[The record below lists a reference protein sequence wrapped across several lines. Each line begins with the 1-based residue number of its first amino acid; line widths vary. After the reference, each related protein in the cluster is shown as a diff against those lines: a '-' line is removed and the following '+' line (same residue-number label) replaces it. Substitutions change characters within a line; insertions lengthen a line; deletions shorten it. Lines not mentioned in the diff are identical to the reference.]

1 MKIAFIVPYVPNQI
15 RTRSYNLISS
25 LTSLGH
31 EVNVFTVGSSQTD
44 LLDAEALKAKCNS
57 VYYQHM
63 PIWQSLTNSILAVLS
78 SQPLQTV
85 YSWQPKLVAQ
95 LTALINGNGTHS
107 AYDVIHVEHLRG
119 SRYGVFLKS
128 SFPAV
133 PIVWD
138 SVDCISHLFQQAAN
152 QSQSFFGK
160 FVTRFELPR
169 TKKAEGNLICLFD
182 HVLVTSPSDRNAL
195 LGLSPAGKRL
205 AEISVLPNGVDLEY
219 FHPNVDI
226 QRETETIVFS
236 GKMSYHAN
244 ISMAKY
250 LAAEIMPRIWKRR
263 PNTRLYIVGKDPSPD
278 IKGLENNPLIT
289 VTGTVD
295 DIRPFLWRATVAVVP
310 LLYGTGIQNK
320 ILEAMATGTP
330 VVTTFNALTALQV
343 QVGTELFA
351 VNDAEEFSQAVLRV
365 LEDRSLQSKIGN
377 AGASYVRNHHDW
389 MAIASQLVEIYQDT
403 LGPKAASF

>member
-25 LTSLGH
+25 LTLLGH
-31 EVNVFTVGSSQTD
+31 EVDVFTVGSSKAD
-44 LLDAEALKAKCNS
+44 LLDAEALKAKCNR
-57 VYYQHM
+57 VYYQHL
-63 PIWQSLTNSILAVLS
+63 PLWQSLTNSVLGVAS

-95 LTALINGNGTHS
+95 LTALLHGNGTRS

-128 SFPAV
+128 SFPTV

-160 FVTRFELPR
+160 FITRFELPR

-182 HVLVTSPSDRNAL
+182 HVLVTSPLDRTAL

-219 FHPNVDI
+219 FHPNAEF

-250 LAAEIMPRIWKRR
+250 LVAEIMPRIWQRR
-263 PNTRLYIVGKDPSPD
+263 PNTRLYIVGKDPSSD
-278 IKGLENNPLIT
+278 IKALGINPLIT

-310 LLYGTGIQNK
+310 LLYGAGIQNK
-320 ILEAMATGTP
+320 ILEAMATSTP
-330 VVTTFNALTALQV
+330 VVTTLNALTALQV
-343 QVGTELFA
+343 QVGTELLA
-351 VNDAEEFSQAVLRV
+351 VNNADEFSQAVLQL

-377 AGASYVRNHHDW
+377 AGASYVGNHHNW
-389 MAIASQLVEIYQDT
+389 LAIASHLVEIYRNNLT
-403 LGPKAASF
+403 PRAGSF

>member
-1 MKIAFIVPYVPNQI
+1 MKIAFVVPYVPNQI

-31 EVNVFTVGSSQTD
+31 EVDVFTLGSSQTD
-44 LLDAEALKAKCNS
+44 LLDAEALKAKCHR
-57 VYYQHM
+57 VYYQHL
-63 PIWQSLTNSILAVLS
+63 PLWQSLTNAVLAVPS

-85 YSWQPKLVAQ
+85 YSWHPKLVAQ
-95 LTALINGNGTHS
+95 LRTILNGTHP

-160 FVTRFELPR
+160 FITRFELPR

-182 HVLVTSPSDRNAL
+182 RVLITSPLDRNAL
-195 LGLSPAGKRL
+195 LGLNPAGKRS

-219 FHPNVDI
+219 FHPNVDF

-250 LAAEIMPRIWKRR
+250 LAAEIMPRIWNGH
-263 PNTRLYIVGKDPSPD
+263 PNTRLYIVGKDPSSE
-278 IKGLENNPLIT
+278 IKALGNNPLIT
-289 VTGTVD
+289 VTGTVA

-310 LLYGTGIQNK
+310 LLYGAGIQNK
-320 ILEAMATGTP
+320 ILEAMATATP

-351 VNDAEEFSQAVLRV
+351 VNDAEEFSKAVLRL
-365 LEDRSLQSKIGN
+365 LEDRSLQSKMGK
-377 AGASYVRNHHDW
+377 AGASYVRNHHNW
-389 MAIASQLVEIYQDT
+389 MAIASQLVEIYQDA
-403 LGPKAASF
+403 LRSRAVSF

>member
-31 EVNVFTVGSSQTD
+31 QVDVFTVGSAQTD
-44 LLDAEALKAKCNS
+44 RLDAEALKAKCNS
-57 VYYQHM
+57 VYYQHL
-63 PIWQSLTNSILAVLS
+63 PLWQSLTNSVLALPS
-78 SQPLQTV
+78 GQPLQTV

-95 LTALINGNGTHS
+95 LTALINGNVTGS
-107 AYDVIHVEHLRG
+107 AYDVIHVEHIRG

-128 SFPAV
+128 RFPAIPV
-133 PIVWD
+133 VWD
-138 SVDCISHLFQQAAN
+138 SVDCISYLFQQAAN

-160 FVTRFELPR
+160 FITRFELPR

-195 LGLSPAGKRL
+195 LELNPAGKCS
-205 AEISVLPNGVDLEY
+205 AEISVLPNGVDLGY
-219 FHPNVDI
+219 FYPNAEF
-226 QRETETIVFS
+226 QRETETVVFS

-263 PNTRLYIVGKDPSPD
+263 PNTRLYIVGKDPSSD
-278 IKGLENNPLIT
+278 IKALGNNSLIT

-310 LLYGTGIQNK
+310 LLYGAGIQNK
-320 ILEAMATGTP
+320 ILEAMATSTP

-343 QVGTELFA
+343 QVGKELFA
-351 VNDAEEFSQAVLRV
+351 VNDAEEFSQAVLRL
-365 LEDRSLQSKIGN
+365 LEDRSLQSKMGN
-377 AGASYVRNHHDW
+377 VGSSYVENHHNW

-403 LGPKAASF
+403 LRPRAGSF